1 MSQRNRPILP
11 AEPNSTIRGPDHSS
25 SSRGVPVTSTKLV
38 RRARPVI
45 QACNRCRKQK
55 VKCNGERPVCKT
67 CTSKGLPCSWTVAN
81 HQTTVSASRH
91 QAVQVENERLREVYA
106 LLQTLPESEAR
117 QMFARI
123 RDADDPITVLN
134 FARGSSTLRDPP
146 SPRPEITSTGWNP
159 RVDALSLKTLSES
172 PIRVHAKPWTAV
184 AGDGLVSQLISSFF
198 TWDDAFFYPFIDLQA
213 FLKDMNSGD
222 VKKARYCSPFLVNAI
237 CASRCFTSARAKM
250 FSSIAGESVGA
261 QFLDEAKKLLDL
273 ESGLASLPT
282 VQGLTLM
289 FTLSAYRG
297 MDRAGMMY
305 RYAAYEMFRRLHLD
319 GTFNKIKDDPG
330 QTRQR
335 EIISKAAWGLFCFE
349 SIVAYVYL
357 DQSLLAPPTIPRC
370 FHAKDRPSENLDL
383 WGDLHQTERGMPPFV
398 PGILDATCD
407 LSEMLYE
414 IMFCNIRAQEI
425 GSEEDLKKRREL
437 YSSVLEWSGNLPKR
451 MKKDENLTPQTCF
464 LRIYIDELL
473 ISLLRPLSPD
483 TIFENGTTAKTH
495 CIQLAGI
502 DADVVAQYI
511 QHFSIRDYSCMALC
525 GLYNSVG
532 TVAAYLDDPA
542 ARSTFVK
549 ASMMLRQ
556 IGRDFPM
563 AIFILQGVQA
573 MAWASGFALPTE
585 ASQFFKELG
594 SGKEELLDMPIAFTL
609 PSVASVRQLLSA
621 DSGDNSLEMGIE
633 IGLLLSRWSSLSV
646 D

>member
-45 QACNRCRKQK
+45 QACDRCRKQK

-67 CTSKGLPCSWTVAN
+67 CASKRVPCSWTVAN

-134 FARGSSTLRDPP
+134 LARGASTLRDPP

-213 FLKDMNSGD
+213 FLKDMNSGE

-250 FSSIAGESVGA
+250 FSSIAGKSVGA

-273 ESGLASLPT
+273 ENGRASLPT

-319 GTFNKIKDDPG
+319 GTFNRIKDDPG

-349 SIVAYVYL
+349 
-357 DQSLLAPPTIPRC
+357 
-370 FHAKDRPSENLDL
+370 
-383 WGDLHQTERGMPPFV
+383 
-398 PGILDATCD
+398 
-407 LSEMLYE
+407 
-414 IMFCNIRAQEI
+414 
-425 GSEEDLKKRREL
+425 
-437 YSSVLEWSGNLPKR
+437 
-451 MKKDENLTPQTCF
+451 
-464 LRIYIDELL
+464 RIYIDELL
-473 ISLLRPLSPD
+473 TSLLRPLSPD

-502 DADVVAQYI
+502 DADIVAQYI

-563 AIFILQGVQA
+563 AIFILQGIQA

-621 DSGDNSLEMGIE
+621 DSGDNNLEMGIE